1 MQNISADV
9 YIGQEFL
16 PIMAELRKTCQ
27 VAMTDAVDP
36 SKLLTMLKGRFGHIL
51 MLTHAQK
58 RRDQLHIIKFS
69 YFCYK
74 GVTIT
79 DIHIDGA

>member
-51 MLTHAQK
+51 MLTDHNACAEK
-58 RRDQLHIIKFS
+58 
-69 YFCYK
+69 K
-74 GVTIT
+74 GSIA
-79 DIHIDGA
+79 HN